1 MKRSSSTAK
10 RVPRK
15 IRNDNEDSSADGS
28 QGGAENRQREP
39 VVKRPVF
46 PKSKKRSSLRLSFGP
61 GDSSANDGDESSDA
75 AVATPKR
82 TNLSR
87 IAIEKNAERKVRSSL
102 LYELP
107 RPRDSLDEDR
117 PSYSKDYIAELRK
130 STPSTPKEITTDND
144 EHNVQAL
151 DVALKFGPLATLS
164 TDELSSIPSAAEIR
178 EKKARRA
185 RLAREQIAHATL
197 GGDEDD
203 NWASDGDDEFR
214 TNRNEV
220 SLRPKEKYAETR
232 LVREDEDIA
241 EGFDEYVEDEHI
253 SLGRKAELAAQR
265 KRRTEMAE
273 LIADVERDSD
283 NDDSDSEA
291 DRNAAYEEAQTRA
304 GAYGRKEQLKDH
316 GAKTP
321 PRITPLP
328 DLAEVLERLQAEVKS
343 REQRKEVVLKKLEE
357 VKEEKARIAES
368 KKYVQEQLQKAGEE
382 YEKLRQESGMA
393 ALPMN
398 GANGGKLIVNRGL
411 DSLGA
416 TPMPTSRE
424 DSSEE

>member
-1 MKRSSSTAK
+1 MKRLSSNAK

-15 IRNDNEDSSADGS
+15 IGHVDDESSADGS
-28 QGGAENRQREP
+28 EGGAQKVQAAS

-46 PKSKKRSSLRLSFGP
+46 GKSKKRSSLRLSFGP

-75 AVATPKR
+75 AVVTPKR

-87 IAIEKNAERKVRSSL
+87 IAMERNAERKPRSSL
-102 LYELP
+102 LNELP
-107 RPRDSLDEDR
+107 RPRENIDEDR
-117 PSYSKDYIAELRK
+117 PSYSKDYIAALRN
-130 STPSTPKEITTDND
+130 STPSTPKDLGTGNEEDSTK
-144 EHNVQAL
+144 AL
-151 DVALKFGPLATLS
+151 DITSKFGPLAKLS
-164 TDELSSIPSAAEIR
+164 AERPSAIPSAAEIR

-185 RLAREQIAHATL
+185 RLAQEKTSHDTL

-203 NWASDGDDEFR
+203 NWASDDDDEFR
-214 TNRNEV
+214 TSRNEI

-253 SLGRKAELAAQR
+253 TLGRKAEREAQR
-265 KRRTEMAE
+265 KRRAEMAD
-273 LIADVERDSD
+273 LIADAEK
-283 NDDSDSEA
+283 DSDSEESDSEA
-291 DRNAAYEEAQTRA
+291 ERNAAYEAAQTRA
-304 GAYGRKEQLKDH
+304 GTYGRQEQRMDD

-328 DLAEVLERLQAEVKS
+328 ELSEVMERLQAEVRS
-343 REQRKEVVLKKLEE
+343 REQRKDAVLKQLEDI
-357 VKEEKARIAES
+357 KEEKARIAES

-382 YEKLRQESGMA
+382 YEKLRIESGMA

-398 GANGGKLIVNRGL
+398 GGEGGKLIVNRGL

-416 TPMPTSRE
+416 TPLPTSRE
-424 DSSEE
+424 ESSDE